1 MPPPCSR
8 RPPLPAR
15 RRAAAS
21 AAGTLDE
28 LLARRIIFVTGKG
41 GTGKTTIAAAIAL
54 LGARARKQVLA
65 VEVEPKGDL
74 ATALGSKGTSF
85 KPELAQP
92 NLSFLAL
99 HPEESFQ
106 EYLHTFFK
114 VPGLARATPLAKV
127 FDFIATAVP
136 GPRDML
142 VVGKVAFEERRR
154 DQDGS
159 PTWDLIVVDFSS
171 TGHVL
176 SQLNAARSLAELV
189 RGGMIRSQVEWID
202 GVISDARRTGVV
214 LTSLPEEMPVVETLE
229 LYQDIVKQRGVHVV
243 GCVLNRVMRPPLSPP
258 SRRLLADLATADAE
272 VRARVPC
279 IGSIG
284 ADLELAERL
293 HAAGET
299 QARRLRDGIDL
310 PVVEV
315 PLLATRHGLATSRA
329 VATVIAGSMAATA

>member
-1 MPPPCSR
+1 
-8 RPPLPAR
+8 
-15 RRAAAS
+15 
-21 AAGTLDE
+21 
-28 LLARRIIFVTGKG
+28 
-41 GTGKTTIAAAIAL
+41 
-54 LGARARKQVLA
+54 VLA

-92 NLSFLAL
+92 NISFLAL

-114 VPGLARATPLAKV
+114 VPRLARATPLAKV

-154 DQDGS
+154 DKDGT
-159 PTWDLIVVDFSS
+159 PTWDLIVVDSS
-171 TGHVL
+171 ATGHVL
-176 SQLNAARSLAELV
+176 AQLNAARSLSELV

-202 GVISDARRTGVV
+202 SVISDAARTGVM
-214 LTSLPEEMPVVETLE
+214 LTALPEEMPVVETIE
-229 LYQDIVKQRGVHVV
+229 LYTDIVKQRGIHVA
-243 GCVLNRVMRPPLSPP
+243 GCVLNRMMRTPVSPA
-258 SRRLLADLATADAE
+258 SRRVLANLVATADAE
-272 VRARVPC
+272 VRSRVP
-279 IGSIG
+279 GVASIG

-293 HAAGET
+293 HKSGEA
-299 QARRLRDGIDL
+299 QARRLRAEVGV

-315 PLLATRHGLATSRA
+315 PLMATRHGLATSRA
-329 VATVIAGSMAATA
+329 VAGSLAEQMAGTT

>member
-1 MPPPCSR
+1 
-8 RPPLPAR
+8 
-15 RRAAAS
+15 
-21 AAGTLDE
+21 
-28 LLARRIIFVTGKG
+28 
-41 GTGKTTIAAAIAL
+41 
-54 LGARARKQVLA
+54 VLA

-92 NLSFLAL
+92 NISFLAL

-114 VPGLARATPLAKV
+114 VPRLARATPLAKV

-154 DQDGS
+154 DNDGT
-159 PTWDLIVVDFSS
+159 PTWDLIVVDCSA

-176 SQLNAARSLAELV
+176 AQLNAARALSALV

-202 GVISDARRTGVV
+202 SVISDAARTGVM
-214 LTSLPEEMPVVETLE
+214 LTALPEEMPVVETIE
-229 LYQDIVKQRGVHVV
+229 LYTDIVKQRGIHVA
-243 GCVLNRVMRPPLSPP
+243 GCVLNRMMRTPMSQA
-258 SRRLLADLATADAE
+258 SRRVLANLVATADAD
-272 VRARVPC
+272 VRSRVP
-279 IGSIG
+279 GVASIG

-293 HAAGET
+293 HKSGEA
-299 QARRLRDGIDL
+299 QARRLRAEVDV

-315 PLLATRHGLATSRA
+315 PLMATRHGLATSRA
-329 VATVIAGSMAATA
+329 VAGSLADQMTGAA

>member
-1 MPPPCSR
+1 MPR
-8 RPPLPAR
+8 R
-15 RRAAAS
+15 RRAVS
-21 AAGTLDE
+21 ALPGSLDA
-28 LLARRIIFVTGKG
+28 LLARRIIFVAGKG
-41 GTGKTTIAAAIAL
+41 GTGKTTVTAAIAL
-54 LGARARKQVLA
+54 LAARAGKQVLA

-92 NLSFLAL
+92 NISFLAL

-114 VPGLARATPLAKV
+114 VPRLARATPLAKV

-154 DQDGS
+154 DNDGS
-159 PTWDLIVVDFSS
+159 PTWDLIVVDSS
-171 TGHVL
+171 ATGHVL
-176 SQLNAARSLAELV
+176 AQLNAARSLSALV

-202 GVISDARRTGVV
+202 SVISDDARTGVM
-214 LTSLPEEMPVVETLE
+214 LTALPEDMPVVETIE
-229 LYQDIVKQRGVHVV
+229 LYTDIVKQRGIHVA
-243 GCVLNRVMRPPLSPP
+243 GCVLNRMMRTPVSQA
-258 SRRLLADLATADAE
+258 SRRVLANLVATADAE
-272 VRARVPC
+272 VRSRVP
-279 IGSIG
+279 GVASIG

-293 HAAGET
+293 HKSGEA
-299 QARRLRDGIDL
+299 QARRLRAEVDV

-315 PLLATRHGLATSRA
+315 PLMATRHGLATSRA
-329 VATVIAGSMAATA
+329 VAGSLAEQMAGPT

>member
-1 MPPPCSR
+1 MPPRCSG
-8 RPPLPAR
+8 RPPLPPR
-15 RRAAAS
+15 RRAAGS
-21 AAGTLDE
+21 AAGSLDA
-28 LLARRIIFVTGKG
+28 LLARRIVFVAGKG

-54 LGARARKQVLA
+54 LGAGARKQVLA
-65 VEVEPKGDL
+65 VEVEPRGDL

-114 VPGLARATPLAKV
+114 VPRLARATPLAKV

-154 DQDGS
+154 DEDGS
-159 PTWDLIVVDFSS
+159 PTWDLIIVDCSS

-176 SQLNAARSLAELV
+176 SQLNAAKSLAELV

-202 GVISDARRTGVV
+202 GIISDGRRTGLV
-214 LTSLPEEMPVVETLE
+214 LTAVPEEMPVVETLE
-229 LYQDIVKQRGVHVV
+229 LYADIVKQRGVNVA
-243 GCVLNRVMRPPLSPP
+243 GCVLNRMMRMPLSPP

-272 VRARVPC
+272 VRSRVPC

-293 HAAGET
+293 HKSAEI
-299 QARRLRDGIDL
+299 QARRLRDGIDV

-315 PLLATRHGLATSRA
+315 PLMATRHGLATSRA
-329 VATVIAGSMAATA
+329 VATVLAERMAGAA

>member
-1 MPPPCSR
+1 
-8 RPPLPAR
+8 
-15 RRAAAS
+15 
-21 AAGTLDE
+21 
-28 LLARRIIFVTGKG
+28 
-41 GTGKTTIAAAIAL
+41 
-54 LGARARKQVLA
+54 VLA

-92 NLSFLAL
+92 DISFLAL

-114 VPGLARATPLAKV
+114 VPRLARATPLAKV

-154 DQDGS
+154 DTDGT
-159 PTWDLIVVDFSS
+159 PTWDLIVVDSS
-171 TGHVL
+171 ASGHVL
-176 SQLNAARSLAELV
+176 AQLNAARSLSALV

-202 GVISDARRTGVV
+202 SVISDAARTGVM
-214 LTSLPEEMPVVETLE
+214 LTALPEEMPVVETIE
-229 LYQDIVKQRGVHVV
+229 LYTDIVEQRGIHVA
-243 GCVLNRVMRPPLSPP
+243 GCVLNRMMRTPVSPA
-258 SRRLLADLATADAE
+258 SRRVLANLVATADAE
-272 VRARVPC
+272 VRSRVP
-279 IGSIG
+279 GVASIG

-293 HAAGET
+293 HKSGEA
-299 QARRLRDGIDL
+299 QARRLRAEVGV

-315 PLLATRHGLATSRA
+315 PLMATRHGLATSRA
-329 VATVIAGSMAATA
+329 VAGSLAGQMAGST

>member
-1 MPPPCSR
+1 V
-8 RPPLPAR
+8 A
-15 RRAAAS
+15 
-21 AAGTLDE
+21 
-28 LLARRIIFVTGKG
+28 GKG
-41 GTGKTTIAAAIAL
+41 GTGKTTVTAAIAL
-54 LGARARKQVLA
+54 LGARAGKQVLA

-92 NLSFLAL
+92 KISFLAL

-114 VPGLARATPLAKV
+114 VPRLARATPLAKV

-154 DQDGS
+154 DNDGT
-159 PTWDLIVVDFSS
+159 PTWDLIVVDSS
-171 TGHVL
+171 ATGHVL
-176 SQLNAARSLAELV
+176 AQLNAARSLSALV

-202 GVISDARRTGVV
+202 SVISDAARTGVM
-214 LTSLPEEMPVVETLE
+214 LTALPEEMPVVETIE
-229 LYQDIVKQRGVHVV
+229 LYADIVKQRGIHVA
-243 GCVLNRVMRPPLSPP
+243 GCVLNRMIRTPVSQA
-258 SRRLLADLATADAE
+258 SRRVLANLVATADAE
-272 VRARVPC
+272 VRSRVP
-279 IGSIG
+279 GVASIG

-293 HAAGET
+293 HRSGEA
-299 QARRLRDGIDL
+299 QARRLRAEVGV

-315 PLLATRHGLATSRA
+315 PLMATRHGLATSRA
-329 VATVIAGSMAATA
+329 VAGSLAEQMAGAT

>member
-1 MPPPCSR
+1 
-8 RPPLPAR
+8 
-15 RRAAAS
+15 
-21 AAGTLDE
+21 
-28 LLARRIIFVTGKG
+28 
-41 GTGKTTIAAAIAL
+41 
-54 LGARARKQVLA
+54 VLA

-92 NLSFLAL
+92 DISFLAL

-114 VPGLARATPLAKV
+114 VPRLARATPLAKV

-154 DQDGS
+154 DTDGT
-159 PTWDLIVVDFSS
+159 PTWDLIVVDSS
-171 TGHVL
+171 ATGHVL
-176 SQLNAARSLAELV
+176 AQLNAARSLSALV

-202 GVISDARRTGVV
+202 SVISDAARTGVM
-214 LTSLPEEMPVVETLE
+214 LTALPEEMPVVETIE
-229 LYQDIVKQRGVHVV
+229 LYTDIVEQRGIHVA
-243 GCVLNRVMRPPLSPP
+243 GCVLNRMMRTPVSPA
-258 SRRLLADLATADAE
+258 SRRVLANLVATADAE
-272 VRARVPC
+272 VRSRVP
-279 IGSIG
+279 GVASIG

-293 HAAGET
+293 HKSGEA
-299 QARRLRDGIDL
+299 QARRLRAEVGV

-315 PLLATRHGLATSRA
+315 PLMATRHGLATSRA
-329 VATVIAGSMAATA
+329 VAGSLAEQMAGST